1 MTTLATGACGDGRH
15 APPIRWRVWAIYAL
29 AVAVAFVL
37 FSLIES
43 AGARLVAPAVLAGR
57 AGASAKPAQPHVLLH
72 VLLTLLT
79 VIGVARLL
87 GMLSR
92 YLEQPPVIFEVLAG
106 IMLGPSLLGTVAPGV
121 SAFLIPPATLPL
133 LQVLSEVGVVLFM
146 FLVGLELD
154 VSLLRTRTHAVVA
167 ISHASIVVPFLL
179 GAVLALWLYSGLAA
193 PGVSF
198 PVFAMFLGV
207 AMSVTAF
214 PVLARILTDLNLHH
228 TPLGMTVL
236 SCAAVDD
243 VTAWCLL
250 AAAVGAA
257 QAHGGSVI
265 RTLVLTASFVGV
277 VLVLARPAL
286 GCLARRQE
294 RIEKLAQRTLS
305 LVLMCVLG
313 SALAAEAIGIH
324 ALFGAFLLGAVIP
337 SESRIARELAAKLED
352 VAVTLLL
359 PVFFAVTGMRTQLG
373 LLDGAAAWAI
383 CGVLIAVASLGK
395 VGSSSLAARLAGLP
409 WSEAAA
415 LGVLM
420 NTRGLMQLVVL
431 DAGLDLGVISP
442 TLFTMMVVMSLV
454 ATLATSPILRLLIGR
469 SPATLRGSLPE

>member
-1 MTTLATGACGDGRH
+1 MTTLATRARGDGRH
-15 APPIRWRVWAIYAL
+15 VPPIRWRVWAIYAI
-29 AVAVAFVL
+29 AVVVAFVL

-43 AGARLVAPAVLAGR
+43 AGAQLVAPAALIGR
-57 AGASAKPAQPHVLLH
+57 AGSGKPAEPHMLLH

-92 YLEQPPVIFEVLAG
+92 YLDQPPVIFEVLAG
-106 IMLGPSLLGTVAPGV
+106 IMLGPSLLGAVAPAV

-146 FLVGLELD
+146 FLIGLELD
-154 VSLLRTRTHAVVA
+154 VDLLRTRTHAVVA

-179 GAVLALWLYSGLAA
+179 GSTLALWLYPRLGA

-214 PVLARILTDLNLHH
+214 PVLARILTDRDLHH
-228 TPLGMTVL
+228 TPLGMTAL

-257 QAHGGSVI
+257 RAHSGSVI
-265 RTLVLTASFVGV
+265 RTFVLSASFVAV
-277 VLVLARPAL
+277 VLMLVRPAL
-286 GCLARRQE
+286 GYLARRQE
-294 RIEKLAQRTLS
+294 QVEKLAQRTLS
-305 LVLMCVLG
+305 LVLMCVLA

-337 SESRIARELAAKLED
+337 SQSRIARELAAKLED

-359 PVFFAVTGMRTQLG
+359 PMFFAVTGMRTQLG
-373 LLDGAAAWAI
+373 LLGGAAEWAT
-383 CGVLIAVASLGK
+383 CGVVIAVAALGK
-395 VGSSSLAARLAGLP
+395 FGGSSVAARLSGLP
-409 WSEAAA
+409 WREAAA

-420 NTRGLMQLVVL
+420 NTRGLMELVVL
-431 DAGLDLGVISP
+431 NAGLDLGVISP
-442 TLFTMMVVMSLV
+442 TLFTMMVVMALV
-454 ATLATSPILRLLIGR
+454 ATLGTSPILRLLIGGR
-469 SPATLRGSLPE
+469 PATLRGSLPE